1 MTPKAP
7 APTEVQAETVPD
19 YEMFIGGAWTP
30 SHSGRRYPVFNPATG
45 KVIGH
50 VPKGDAEDVRAAV
63 DSAARAFEDLSWR
76 SMDPSKRGRLLHK
89 VSQSLRER
97 LADFAKLETLN
108 NGKPLG
114 QAKGD
119 VAMAARHFEYFA
131 GLADKIQGSTIPV
144 PGSRLDY
151 TVKEPLGVTAHVV
164 PWNYPLVMAARS
176 MAPALAAGNS
186 IVAKPAS
193 FTPLT
198 LLRFA
203 ELCKE
208 AGIPDGVVN
217 VVTGGG
223 DEVGKTLIGHRSVR
237 LTALTGSVET
247 GMKVM
252 GQAAENLSR
261 VILELGGK
269 NPNVVFADADLT
281 KAATAVLNGI
291 FTNAGQM
298 CWAGSR
304 LLVEEGVKAAL
315 LQKLVDGA
323 NAMKMGDGMQPET
336 AMGPLVA
343 DSQRQRVA
351 GYVETGVEEG
361 AKVAAGGGAPD
372 DEALKPGFFY
382 RPTILD
388 GVTPDMKV
396 AREEIFG
403 PVLVVTSFDGQED
416 AVRKANDSEYGLWA
430 GIWTKD
436 LRRAHTVAGMLDS
449 GIVTINEE
457 PVTFPQ
463 TPFGGFKNS
472 GNSTEQG
479 MDAVQAYVR
488 VKNVSINLG

>member
-1 MTPKAP
+1 M
-7 APTEVQAETVPD
+7 QAETVPD
-19 YEMFIGGAWTP
+19 YEMFVGGAWVS

-45 KVIGH
+45 RVLGR
-50 VPKGDAEDVRAAV
+50 VPKGDPEDARAAV
-63 DSAARAFEDLSWR
+63 DSAKRAFEDPSWR
-76 SMDPSKRGRLLHK
+76 EIDPSKRGRLLYK
-89 VSQSLRER
+89 VAQSLRER
-97 LADFAKLETLN
+97 LADLAKLETLN

-144 PGSRLDY
+144 PGKRLDY

-176 MAPALAAGNS
+176 MAPALAAGNT
-186 IVAKPAS
+186 VVGKPAS

-198 LLRFA
+198 LLKLA

-223 DEVGKTLIGHRSVR
+223 DEVGGSLISHPDVK

-247 GMKVM
+247 GTKVM
-252 GQAAENLSR
+252 GLAAENLSR

-269 NPNVVFADADLT
+269 NPNIVFADADAG
-281 KAATAVLNGI
+281 KVAAAVLNGI

-304 LLVEEGVKAAL
+304 LLVEEEVKDAL
-315 LQKLVDGA
+315 LQRLVEGA
-323 NAMKMGDGMQPET
+323 NSMRLGEGLRPET
-336 AMGPLVA
+336 TMGPLVA
-343 DSQRQRVA
+343 DSHRKRVA
-351 GYVETGVEEG
+351 EYVESGIEEG
-361 AKVAAGGGAPD
+361 ARVAAGGAAPED
-372 DEALKPGFFY
+372 DGLRSGYFY

-388 GVTPDMKV
+388 GVTRDMKV
-396 AREEIFG
+396 HREEIFG
-403 PVLVVTSFDGQED
+403 PVLAVTTFKGEDD
-416 AVRKANDSEYGLWA
+416 AVQKANDSKYGLWA
-430 GIWTKD
+430 GVWTDD
-436 LRRAHTVAGMLDS
+436 LRRAHNIAGKLES
-449 GIVTINEE
+449 GIVTVNEE

-463 TPFGGFKNS
+463 TPFGGFKSS
-472 GNSTEQG
+472 GNSSEQG
-479 MDAVQAYVR
+479 MDAVHSYVR
-488 VKNVSINLG
+488 VKNVSVNLA